1 MRSPGANLIVYPS
14 GMGDGSYPAW
24 IGRDADG
31 EVTCLVADMLIL
43 RHNDLLPNRSQ
54 QVACGSRQ
62 RYWRTPPQPGFQSP
76 RKMPVSLCVP
86 PSYAASS

>member
-1 MRSPGANLIVYPS
+1 MVYPS
-14 GMGDGSYPAW
+14 GMGDSSYPAW
-24 IGRDADG
+24 TGRDDDA

-43 RHNDLLPNRSQ
+43 RHHDLLPNRSQ

-76 RKMPVSLCVP
+76 RKMLVSLCVP